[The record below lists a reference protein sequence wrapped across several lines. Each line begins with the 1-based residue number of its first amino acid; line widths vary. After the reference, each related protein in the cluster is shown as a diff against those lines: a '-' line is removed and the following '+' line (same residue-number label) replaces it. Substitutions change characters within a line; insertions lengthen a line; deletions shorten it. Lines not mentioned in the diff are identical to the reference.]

1 MTLLESTW
9 NRKFWERVSATPD
22 GCWLWLGKL
31 NSYGYG
37 ITSRGGRRLM
47 AHRVAYEQRVG
58 PIPPA
63 LVLDH
68 LCRTRACC
76 NPQHLEPVTIGE
88 NVRRG
93 DGPSSRTCCPQGH
106 AYDAE
111 NTYTS
116 PTGERTCRTCHRTRE
131 RERAKARATCP
142 VCGMERQARRLSAHI
157 RRMHTERTE
166 P

>member
-9 NRKFWERVSATPD
+9 NRKFWERMSATPD

-37 ITSRGGRRLM
+37 ITSRGGRGLM

-93 DGPSSRTCCPQGH
+93 DAQVVALAAP
-106 AYDAE
+106 
-111 NTYTS
+111 
-116 PTGERTCRTCHRTRE
+116 
-131 RERAKARATCP
+131 RATPTTQRTPTRLRPGDAP
-142 VCGMERQARRLSAHI
+142 VALATAHGNENERKHERPVPSAAWKGRRDD
-157 RRMHTERTE
+157 
-166 P
+166 